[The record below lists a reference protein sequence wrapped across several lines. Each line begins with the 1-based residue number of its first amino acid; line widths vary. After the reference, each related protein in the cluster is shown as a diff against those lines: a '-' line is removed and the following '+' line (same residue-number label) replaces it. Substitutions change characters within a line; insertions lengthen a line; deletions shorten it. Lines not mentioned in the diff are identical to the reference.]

1 MKHLVYCIYQKE
13 SCRSAE
19 EPLKGVD
26 GHAVHKVEAGDLA
39 AAVSCISAPVVL
51 PNIATM
57 TRYHA
62 VIAHFHRCCTVIPL
76 RFGALLDSQ
85 LDVERLLQNQ
95 RTRYQ
100 KLLEELQGGIEMGIR
115 VIVPDRKQSPGT
127 LLPSSQ
133 FCSSETRTS
142 GQSYLA
148 GRKALYAESS
158 LLAEEN
164 AKDITLYIEPFAGMY
179 SKTKSEI
186 SRVRQNRYQPM
197 QSTLL
202 SLYFLIPKD
211 SLDDF
216 RLAFGRLKESARA
229 KMLLSGP
236 WPPYNFVLPSDSP
249 PQDSGCLSP

>member
-13 SCRSAE
+13 SSRSAGK
-19 EPLKGVD
+19 PLKGVD
-26 GHAVHKVEAGDLA
+26 GHSVHDVEAGDLA
-39 AAVSCISAPVVL
+39 AAVSCVSVPVVS
-51 PNIATM
+51 PNIARV

-62 VIAHFHRCCTVIPL
+62 VIAHFHRCRTVIPL
-76 RFGALLDSQ
+76 RFGALLDSE

-95 RTRYQ
+95 RTRYH

-115 VIVPDRKQSPGT
+115 VMVPDRKLSPET
-127 LLPSSQ
+127 LLPSAKSY
-133 FCSSETRTS
+133 SSETRTP

-148 GRKALYAESS
+148 GRKARYVEDG
-158 LLAEEN
+158 LLAERN

-186 SRVRQNRYQPM
+186 SEVRQNSDEPV

-211 SLDDF
+211 SLGDF
-216 RLAFGRLKESARA
+216 RRAFGRLKLLAPA

-249 PQDSGCLSP
+249 PQDSGRLSP

>member
-1 MKHLVYCIYQKE
+1 MKHLVYCIYRKE
-13 SCRSAE
+13 SGRSAE

-26 GHAVHKVEAGDLA
+26 GHSVREVEAGDLA
-39 AAVSCISAPVVL
+39 AAVSCISAPVVS

-57 TRYHA
+57 SRYHA

-76 RFGALLDSQ
+76 RFGALLDSEP
-85 LDVERLLQNQ
+85 DVERLLQNQ
-95 RTRYQ
+95 STRYQ

-127 LLPSSQ
+127 LLPSAQ
-133 FCSSETRTS
+133 FCSSETRTP

-148 GRKALYAESS
+148 SRKARYVEGS
-158 LLAEEN
+158 LLAEKN
-164 AKDITLYIEPFAGMY
+164 AKDIRLYIEPFAGMY

-186 SRVRQNRYQPM
+186 SRVRQNRYQPVK
-197 QSTLL
+197 STLL

-211 SLDDF
+211 SLGDF
-216 RLAFGRLKESARA
+216 RRAFGRLKLHAPA

-249 PQDSGCLSP
+249 PQDSGRLSP